1 MNIIQIQNDLK
12 NVSDQALIN
21 YVQNPTGHVPS
32 FLALGELQRR
42 KDMRAEYVKNNPPK
56 STVAQDLEQQST
68 PASGLAM
75 LAKNPHLGAPA
86 SQGVANLPTGEMFSE
101 KNFATGGI
109 VAFADNQDQPV
120 SSDMPGSGIA
130 TSRFSRWWEG
140 VKRRGQT
147 NLSLDDQIQK
157 LQNEY
162 LSLLELYYNNKLKL
176 MENKESE
183 TGIKQYQ
190 TDEVKKMLNFEFES
204 RVISLYSS
212 R

>member
-42 KDMRAEYVKNNPPK
+42 KDMRADYVKNNPPK

-75 LAKNPHLGAPA
+75 LAKNPHTGAPA

-120 SSDMPGSGIA
+120 SSDMPES
-130 TSRFSRWWEG
+130 TSRIQDWW
-140 VKRRGQT
+140 
-147 NLSLDDQIQK
+147 NSLQA
-157 LQNEY
+157 
-162 LSLLELYYNNKLKL
+162 
-176 MENKESE
+176 ENKKRQEQMKLRNHTKNKTVLSA
-183 TGIKQYQ
+183 
-190 TDEVKKMLNFEFES
+190 L
-204 RVISLYSS
+204 
-212 R
+212 